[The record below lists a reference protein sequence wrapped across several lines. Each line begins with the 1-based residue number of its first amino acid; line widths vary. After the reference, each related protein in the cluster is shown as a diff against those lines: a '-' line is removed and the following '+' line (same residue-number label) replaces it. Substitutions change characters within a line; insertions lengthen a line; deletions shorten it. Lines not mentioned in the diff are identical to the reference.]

1 MIKIVTVIGARPQFI
16 KASAISRAIR
26 NSFSSQINEIVIHTG
41 QHYDDSMSKVFFV
54 ELEMKVEDYNLGVGS
69 GSHAV
74 QTAQMM
80 VKLEDI
86 FIQEQPHAILLY
98 GDTNSTVAAT
108 LSAAKL
114 HIPIIHVEGGV
125 RAYNKKFPEE
135 VNRIICDHLSTLIF
149 VPTLSGM
156 KSLEREGLAE
166 AKPPYSMN
174 NPGVFHCGDIM
185 YDNSL
190 FFAEKS
196 ESKNSLLQ
204 NLGVKENEFVLVTM
218 HRPHNVDDPATLSGL
233 IEAFIQISEIYQ
245 ISIVFPAHPRTL
257 KIIETK
263 IADQVRS
270 ALFNSRIK
278 LVPPVSFIEM
288 TLLEKKSKIV
298 ITDSGGVQKEAY
310 YFQKPCL
317 IMLEETP
324 WPELVDSGTAHLVGS
339 DPAKI
344 KIAFDELIKADNL
357 QFPAIFGDG
366 KAADFICSKIVS
378 TFSNQ
383 L

>member
-166 AKPPYSMN
+166 TKPPYSMN

-204 NLGVKENEFVLVTM
+204 NLGVK
-218 HRPHNVDDPATLSGL
+218 
-233 IEAFIQISEIYQ
+233 Y
-245 ISIVFPAHPRTL
+245 
-257 KIIETK
+257 
-263 IADQVRS
+263 
-270 ALFNSRIK
+270 
-278 LVPPVSFIEM
+278 
-288 TLLEKKSKIV
+288 LLHE
-298 ITDSGGVQKEAY
+298 
-310 YFQKPCL
+310 
-317 IMLEETP
+317 
-324 WPELVDSGTAHLVGS
+324 
-339 DPAKI
+339 
-344 KIAFDELIKADNL
+344 
-357 QFPAIFGDG
+357 
-366 KAADFICSKIVS
+366 
-378 TFSNQ
+378 
-383 L
+383 